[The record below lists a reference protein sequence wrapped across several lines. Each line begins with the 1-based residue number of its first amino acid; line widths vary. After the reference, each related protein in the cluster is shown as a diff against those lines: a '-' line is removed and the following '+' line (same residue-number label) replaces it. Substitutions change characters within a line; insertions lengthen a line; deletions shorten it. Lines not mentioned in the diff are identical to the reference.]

1 MMMLR
6 LGLSWVEEDEE
17 DEEDEEVV
25 VVVVVVVVD
34 EAGRACPEGRSRSHK
49 TASRAKS

>member
-6 LGLSWVEEDEE
+6 LGLSWVEEDE
-17 DEEDEEVV
+17 DEEV

-34 EAGRACPEGRSRSHK
+34 EAGRACPKGRSRSHK
-49 TASRAKS
+49 TASRARS

>member
-6 LGLSWVEEDEE
+6 LGLSWVEEEE
-17 DEEDEEVV
+17 GEEVMV

-49 TASRAKS
+49 TTSRAKS

>member
-6 LGLSWVEEDEE
+6 LGLSWVEEDE
-17 DEEDEEVV
+17 DEEEV

-34 EAGRACPEGRSRSHK
+34 EAGQACPEGRSRSHK